1 MVFCFKVVVVGLDLC
16 CEGFEAAAFLILDEE
31 PDCEGFVERLF
42 APLEAPDLILVVIAP
57 VVHCF
62 LLSSQK
68 VSSTKDLSL
77 KHARKVQDVGIK
89 FLLPPSSMLR
99 RRHPSSASQSKAAL
113 SLHNLD
119 DTQLFH
125 RKRKDR
131 SDIDHTILVSRGTP
145 CRTIDSSASR
155 SRNG

>member
-68 VSSTKDLSL
+68 VFEHQGLIVKACQKSSRRRHKVSPSSVL
-77 KHARKVQDVGIK
+77 HAA
-89 FLLPPSSMLR
+89 PPSSFKR
-99 RRHPSSASQSKAAL
+99 QPVKGSSQPAQSRRHSTLPPQEER
-113 SLHNLD
+113 
-119 DTQLFH
+119 Q
-125 RKRKDR
+125 
-131 SDIDHTILVSRGTP
+131 VGY
-145 CRTIDSSASR
+145 
-155 SRNG
+155 